1 MVNEETVQSKEGADP
16 RISDPNNHPNEAP
29 QAPQMSLPLIREST

>member
-1 MVNEETVQSKEGADP
+1 MVNEETVQSKEGPDP

-29 QAPQMSLPLIREST
+29 QMSLPLIREST